1 MNHLAG
7 IFILGVSGSLHPNSS
22 YSCPRPCHVKRNTE
36 PRGANLTHSV
46 PLCLSQGSKVP
57 GSTFADGELLPR
69 EPGFFPEDED
79 EAMTLAPPEG
89 PPESDMDSP
98 MESTQSL
105 EGSVG
110 SPAEE
115 KDGGLRGL
123 FLPEDK

>member
-1 MNHLAG
+1 
-7 IFILGVSGSLHPNSS
+7 
-22 YSCPRPCHVKRNTE
+22 
-36 PRGANLTHSV
+36 
-46 PLCLSQGSKVP
+46 
-57 GSTFADGELLPR
+57 
-69 EPGFFPEDED
+69 
-79 EAMTLAPPEG
+79 MTLAPPEG

-115 KDGGLRGL
+115 KDGGLGGL